1 MCDFGVVS
9 RRRFALAVSGLFAA
23 TWSGGCVLGRGR
35 GSVVKLGEADPPLLI
50 FRRGVSGW
58 GEAEGVAGVGEVV
71 RESPVIRVEGGWNE
85 LVVSWNVEPAEGAG
99 LVVEAQAGFGT
110 GWTGWYR
117 LGDWS
122 LEGTRPVVRTSPA
135 RQSDVDGLV
144 KTDTLVV
151 RRLADAMRLR
161 VRMTGELAEE
171 PSRLRW
177 VTASWCDTGRV
188 PGGRPS
194 LREVWGRVLEVPER
208 SQVAYEGGS
217 GWCSPTSVSMMM
229 AWWAREMRRPEL
241 DRDVPE
247 VARGVHDPGWP
258 GTGNWPFNTA
268 YAGSFRGIR
277 ACAARLRDFRDV
289 EALVLAGIPVV
300 LSVNA
305 PALRGRPVAPDG
317 GHLVI
322 CVGFTPEGDVVAND
336 PWARLEQGQRVR
348 REYRRTHVETAWS
361 HAHRLAYLIAPEAMV
376 RRFPAVWR

>member
-1 MCDFGVVS
+1 MQ
-9 RRRFALAVSGLFAA
+9 LAES
-23 TWSGGCVLGRGR
+23 
-35 GSVVKLGEADPPLLI
+35 DPPLLI

-58 GEAEGVAGVGEVV
+58 EAPEGVAAAGEVV
-71 RESPVIRVEGGWNE
+71 RESPVIRVGGGWNE

-99 LVVEAQAGFGT
+99 LVVEAQAGFGE

-122 LEGTRPVVRTSPA
+122 LDGTRPVVRTSPG
-135 RQSDVDGLV
+135 RQADGDGVV

-171 PSRLRW
+171 PTRLRW
-177 VTASWCDTGRV
+177 VTASWCDTGRA
-188 PGGRPS
+188 PGGRPP

-217 GWCSPTSVSMMM
+217 GWCSPTSVSMML
-229 AWWAREMRRPEL
+229 AWWARELRRPEL
-241 DRDVPE
+241 ERDVPE
-247 VARGVHDPGWP
+247 VVRGVHDPGWP

-322 CVGFTPEGDVVAND
+322 CVGFTPDGDVVAND
-336 PWARLEQGQRVR
+336 PWARLEQGQKVR
-348 REYRRTHVETAWS
+348 REYRRAYVEAAWS
-361 HAHRLAYLIAPEAMV
+361 HAHRLAYLIAPEGMA